1 MNSTILIVDDEI
13 HLVKILRFTLEHE
26 GYNVISAF
34 DGMEAINK
42 IESERP
48 DLVILDLML
57 PGIDGYKVCN
67 RIKKNEE
74 LKDIPIIILSARDFE
89 NENIEEKIL
98 ADMLMQKPFNTEK
111 LLKAI
116 DNLIKVNGIEI

>member
-1 MNSTILIVDDEI
+1 VNSTILIVDDEI

-34 DGMEAINK
+34 DGMEAIDK
-42 IESERP
+42 IEAERP

-116 DNLIKVNGIEI
+116 DNLIKVSGIEI

>member
-34 DGMEAINK
+34 DGMEAIEK

-116 DNLIKVNGIEI
+116 DNLIKVSGIEI

>member
-1 MNSTILIVDDEI
+1 MNNTVLIVDDEI

-34 DGMEAINK
+34 DGTEAVAK
-42 IESERP
+42 IKSERP

-67 RIKKNEE
+67 RIKKDEE
-74 LKDIPIIILSARDFE
+74 LKKIPIIILSARDFE
-89 NENIEEKIL
+89 NEEIEEEIL
-98 ADMLMQKPFNTEK
+98 ADVLMQKPFNTEK
-111 LLKAI
+111 LLTAI
-116 DNLIKVNGIEI
+116 DDLIK

>member
-1 MNSTILIVDDEI
+1 VNSTILIVDDEI

>member
-1 MNSTILIVDDEI
+1 MKATVLIVDDEV

-34 DGMEAINK
+34 DGREAVDK

-48 DLVILDLML
+48 DIIILDLML

-67 RIKKNEE
+67 KVKKNEE
-74 LKDIPIIILSARDFE
+74 LKEIPVIILSARNFE
-89 NENIEEKIL
+89 SENIEEKIM
-98 ADMLMQKPFNTEK
+98 ADALMKKPFNTQE
-111 LLKAI
+111 LLKVI
-116 DNLIKVNGIEI
+116 DDLIH

>member
-1 MNSTILIVDDEI
+1 MSSTILIVDDEI

-34 DGMEAINK
+34 DGLEAIDK

-67 RIKKNEE
+67 RIKENEE
-74 LKDIPIIILSARDFE
+74 LKKIPIIILSARDFE
-89 NENIEEKIL
+89 NENIEETIL
-98 ADMLMQKPFNTEK
+98 ADLLVQKPFNTENF
-111 LLKAI
+111 LIAI
-116 DNLIKVNGIEI
+116 DILIKASGIES

>member
-34 DGMEAINK
+34 DGMEAIDK

-48 DLVILDLML
+48 NLVILDLML

-74 LKDIPIIILSARDFE
+74 LKDIPIIILSAREFE

-116 DNLIKVNGIEI
+116 DNLIKASGIEI

>member
-1 MNSTILIVDDEI
+1 VNSTILIVDDEI

-34 DGMEAINK
+34 DGMEAIEK

-116 DNLIKVNGIEI
+116 DNLIKVSGIEI